1 MIREAGFGVGLWTGV
16 LKCLRVGAKSAKVVF
31 AKLFESFAP
40 LAVNY
45 SDREGSSC
53 LDLFTALGCKSAECI
68 PLPSDHY

>member
-45 SDREGSSC
+45 ADREGSSC
-53 LDLFTALGCKSAECI
+53 LD
-68 PLPSDHY
+68 